1 MFKSNLK
8 SVIIPQKISRIDRDK
23 ILKDNPNIWSL
34 WGFYEWIAVFE
45 KRDYSQWW
53 INIDWTIIKEGL
65 DSCNNFKNGIAK
77 YTEHW
82 IMKYIDKEGKNLSFF
97 FTFSDKRSQFI
108 DSFNDWKD
116 RYTLD
121 FDKNWVAIFKDF
133 NERFWL
139 VDKRWELLIHWCD
152 KSYPFDE
159 EINRFA
165 KFVKNWEIWF
175 ININWEIFLDKE
187 IWGIQYFQNNW
198 KLYLKSVLLKNN
210 K

>member
-1 MFKSNLK
+1 MIKSKLK
-8 SVIIPQKISRIDRDK
+8 QVIKTQKISKIDKDT
-23 ILKDNPNIWSL
+23 ILKNNPNIWTL
-34 WGFYEWIAVFE
+34 WQFYEWIAVFE
-45 KRDYSQWW
+45 KRNYSQWW
-53 INIDWTIIKEGL
+53 VKIDWTILKEGL
-65 DSCNNFKNGIAK
+65 DGCNDFKNGIAK

-133 NERFWL
+133 NEKFWL

-152 KSYPFDE
+152 QCYPFDE
-159 EINRFA
+159 EINWFA
-165 KFVKNWEIWF
+165 KFIKNWESWF
-175 ININWEIFLDKE
+175 INIYWEIFLEKE